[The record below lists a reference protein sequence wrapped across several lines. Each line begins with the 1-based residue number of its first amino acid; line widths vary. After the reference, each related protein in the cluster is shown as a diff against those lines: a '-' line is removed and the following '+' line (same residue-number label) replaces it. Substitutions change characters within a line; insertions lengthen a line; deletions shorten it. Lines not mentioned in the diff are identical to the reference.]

1 MSLEDMSRRARA
13 RSKKRAAYLA
23 QEGTT
28 PKEEQIRQNEAIEAR
43 KSSGALSAAQQEA
56 AKAAEAKKFPE
67 PGEGIFCGAPGCDL
81 TITGSLADLVAH
93 RATHA

>member
-28 PKEEQIRQNEAIEAR
+28 PKARQIETNEAIAAR
-43 KSSGALSAAQQEA
+43 ETQKASRDVSASQF
-56 AKAAEAKKFPE
+56 EAKKFPE
-67 PGEGIFCGAPGCDL
+67 PGEGIFCGAPGCGL
-81 TITGSLADLVAH
+81 TITGTLNDLVAH